1 MSAFGARL
9 KQIRQQK
16 KWSQKDLSKRIGVSN
31 VSISGYESGN
41 RYPDTDTL
49 SKLADVL
56 EVSTDYLLGRDV
68 PKWAST
74 KDVTDLE
81 RVLKLNDDLE
91 YRGEKLSNEDRQQ
104 LLRVIE
110 AIFWEQKEEKRDQ
123 P

>member
-9 KQIRQQK
+9 KQIRQQR

-68 PKWAST
+68 PDWAST

-81 RVLKLNDDLE
+81 RVLKLNDTLE

-110 AIFWEQKEEKRDQ
+110 AIFWEQKEEERDQ
-123 P
+123 T